1 MTRKKH
7 QTDAGHMVD
16 LSRIDPDT
24 MYTRTEAGDLLGC
37 SSSSIREYG
46 RRDMLTEVRQGY
58 FLRIAG
64 ADLIAIGKDINKAG
78 GFKLWASKRQAE
90 SKSNTAVLS
99 KDSIA
104 SGQLCRRCQIDL
116 AYDPCD
122 TDPCHCGY
130 CAPIVARSK
139 AGVAHA

>member
-1 MTRKKH
+1 MTRKK

-16 LSRIDPDT
+16 LSRIDPDK

-64 ADLIAIGKDINKAG
+64 ADLIAIGEDINKAG
-78 GFKLWASKRQAE
+78 GFKLWAAKRQAE

-104 SGQLCRRCQIDL
+104 V
-116 AYDPCD
+116 
-122 TDPCHCGY
+122 
-130 CAPIVARSK
+130 VARLIWPMTHATPTRAI
-139 AGVAHA
+139 AGTVRRLWHGLRRG